1 MLLAGDRVKKT
12 QVISLKKNMCVF
24 FSRNR
29 DFPTSRGILAMED
42 LPGVLIIGSFQSPF
56 HGIQLLITRPR
67 AEAEAINQ
75 DLEIFDMER
84 YERWNDFQEVRESRF
99 HFLTFEV
106 NITSYIKCFHA
117 EREREH
123 VEIDFE
129 SNSF

>member
-1 MLLAGDRVKKT
+1 MFISQYASSTFRKIEKKERRLFPFWLP
-12 QVISLKKNMCVF
+12 SKKNMCVF
-24 FSRNR
+24 FWRNR

-84 YERWNDFQEVRESRF
+84 YER
-99 HFLTFEV
+99 
-106 NITSYIKCFHA
+106 
-117 EREREH
+117 
-123 VEIDFE
+123 
-129 SNSF
+129 